1 MEINGVDTRE
11 FAIQVE
17 KLCDFLLDQISPKK
31 GQNSQRII
39 EDIRKDAINLQS
51 EEEIIFEG
59 LEAHMRGVP
68 R

>member
-1 MEINGVDTRE
+1 MKINGVDTKE

-17 KLCDFLLDQISPKK
+17 KLCDFLLDEINPKS
-31 GQNSQRII
+31 GTTSQRII
-39 EDIRKDAINLQS
+39 EDIKKDAINLQVV
-51 EEEIIFEG
+51 EVEIFEG